1 MDSRAA
7 WTTDLAPEDDFI
19 IAKKKQEGLD
29 MLRKKMIRK
38 CTAVIITGALT
49 IAMAATVM
57 AAPRGNE
64 GNGPGGG
71 NGGPMQGGQRFEMQQ
86 RPGEGEPPEFPDG
99 EQPEFSE
106 GERPEVPDGEMTQF
120 REGEPLE
127 LPDGEQPEHPGEK
140 GERGKG
146 MKCIN
151 TTEIKAAIEA
161 LKDDDVKSDLEGLLS
176 DYEEAKA
183 ALESAMEN
191 KEDDLDSYRT
201 AEMDTMKTLME
212 ALEEAG
218 IDIRPK
224 LPEGEEGNKPE
235 PDNNEVK
242 EDRQIIRD
250 NNDNE
255 QYGNRTM
262 QSQGNDQRVGANNST
277 IDDDSVEG
285 AFAKIINWF
294 RSFLS

>member
-38 CTAVIITGALT
+38 CIAVIITGALT

-71 NGGPMQGGQRFEMQQ
+71 NGGPMQEGQRFEMQQ
-86 RPGEGEPPEFPDG
+86 RPGEGEPPE
-99 EQPEFSE
+99 
-106 GERPEVPDGEMTQF
+106 
-120 REGEPLE
+120 

-140 GERGKG
+140 GERSKG

-151 TTEIKAAIEA
+151 TTEIKAAIEV

>member
-1 MDSRAA
+1 
-7 WTTDLAPEDDFI
+7 
-19 IAKKKQEGLD
+19 

-64 GNGPGGG
+64 GNGPSGG

-86 RPGEGEPPEFPDG
+86 RPGEGEPPELPDGEQPELPDG

-106 GERPEVPDGEMTQF
+106 GERPELPDGEMTQF
-120 REGEPLE
+120 REGEKPD
-127 LPDGEQPEHPGEK
+127 LPGKEQPEHPGEM

-146 MKCIN
+146 MKGIN

-218 IDIRPK
+218 IDIRPE

-262 QSQGNDQRVGANNST
+262 QSQGNDQRAGANNST

-294 RSFLS
+294 RSFLY

>member
-1 MDSRAA
+1 
-7 WTTDLAPEDDFI
+7 
-19 IAKKKQEGLD
+19 

-64 GNGPGGG
+64 GNGPSGG

-86 RPGEGEPPEFPDG
+86 RPGEGEPPELPDG
-99 EQPEFSE
+99 EK
-106 GERPEVPDGEMTQF
+106 PD
-120 REGEPLE
+120 
-127 LPDGEQPEHPGEK
+127 LPGKEQPEHPGEM

-146 MKCIN
+146 MKGIN

-218 IDIRPK
+218 IDIRPE

-262 QSQGNDQRVGANNST
+262 QSQGNDQRAGANNST
-277 IDDDSVEG
+277 INDDSVED

-294 RSFLS
+294 RSFLY